1 MVVDDGVQATAR
13 LGSAVGSSTRCTRS
27 VWSVVPQRRSL
38 LVSVSDAA
46 HCTLIAM
53 MTADAV
59 EAPAAGARCL
69 DPGRSRDRTFALPRT
84 PVLPKTE
91 IADVCPLVMARV
103 RSVLARWS
111 IRSPGRRSDRPVI
124 AGDLG
129 RQRTTWLK
137 GIDADI
143 IIITHYSHFLL
154 NFQLPTG
161 FVLVG

>member
-1 MVVDDGVQATAR
+1 
-13 LGSAVGSSTRCTRS
+13 
-27 VWSVVPQRRSL
+27 
-38 LVSVSDAA
+38 
-46 HCTLIAM
+46 M

-59 EAPAAGARCL
+59 EAPAAGARCS

-129 RQRTTWLK
+129 RQRTTWLN

-143 IIITHYSHFLL
+143 IIITNYSHFLL